1 MLKLQQCQILKA
13 AGKRIHQLAK
23 SRIRNLYQ
31 PRDKQELETWQYLRD
46 EFSNATLSQAVSEV
60 MQQHSGQ
67 VLEIAAIVDAIFVDE
82 IPPGCEARRER
93 VSNVLSVGV
102 RRKNGIGVKQAA
114 TVCQKQ
120 QFRTTCQ
127 V

>member
-1 MLKLQQCQILKA
+1 V
-13 AGKRIHQLAK
+13 
-23 SRIRNLYQ
+23 RNLCQ
-31 PRDKQELETWQYLRD
+31 REDSGLETWQQYLRD

-82 IPPGCEARRER
+82 IPQGVEQGARASLKCSLGWCEGKWYRGR
-93 VSNVLSVGV
+93 
-102 RRKNGIGVKQAA
+102 QAA

-127 V
+127 I